1 MLSASAWLWDGLHS
15 VSYKIVKR
23 QQLHSWEGKT
33 VCLNDT
39 YKRYFCIKA
48 GNWATYSLLKI
59 KRPLEECSSSP
70 PAPYPNPQLTD
81 FLIRLGQRKGKEFK
95 PTRPCEVQKS
105 KAWGM
110 EAMSPGSMAEVD
122 RLVHEGGDSAQA
134 HGSLCIQT
142 WLNTVLSNLRLPSFL
157 DSPSHLSETP
167 GFCCRL
173 SDILRLQGRLG
184 ASLQER
190 SPANAPRN

>member
-15 VSYKIVKR
+15 VSYKIAKR
-23 QQLHSWEGKT
+23 QQIHSWEGKT

-81 FLIRLGQRKGKEFK
+81 FLIRLGQWKGKKFK
-95 PTRPCEVQKS
+95 PTRPCEAQKS

-110 EAMSPGSMAEVD
+110 EAMSPGSMA
-122 RLVHEGGDSAQA
+122 
-134 HGSLCIQT
+134 GSRPFGPWGWRQCPST
-142 WLNTVLSNLRLPSFL
+142 WRPLYSDLAEH
-157 DSPSHLSETP
+157 SPLKSK
-167 GFCCRL
+167 
-173 SDILRLQGRLG
+173 
-184 ASLQER
+184 AS
-190 SPANAPRN
+190 